1 MLLDKTLFTNVRNV
15 LVGFSGGSDSTSLLH
30 YLKYNCGFELYAV
43 HVNHNLRGEEA
54 LRDQHFCEDFCKTHD
69 IKLFVESIKLPNF
82 TEEAARNARY
92 QIFDRLLAEHKIDRV
107 ATAHNL
113 NDNAETVM
121 FNIIRG
127 TALNGL
133 CGIPP
138 TRGNIIRPLLNC
150 SKQEILDYCA
160 ENNLEFV
167 TDSTNADLNYTRNY
181 IRHEIMP
188 RLRTVNPAA
197 DEAIMRMCVSLR
209 RDNEFINSVG
219 ANLVFAREK
228 CDYDNGVVNTDN
240 DRQIMRAN
248 TRFAPTNTPDA
259 ILSRHLIARYHQLNP
274 DGYLSGDRINE
285 LIQCVRNGYPARIS
299 LPGRI
304 TFETSDCEFVKDSDP
319 VKLENLTLN
328 YGENPIPFTNCM
340 IFLTESEKDI
350 KPSIN
355 IYKLFIHKKLNFDK
369 MIGYIYIRSRL
380 PGDKYRFG
388 GMTRS
393 VKKLINASRVPIKER
408 DSVPFVCDDSGII
421 WVPPFE
427 VRDGI
432 RWIEGAKPIYVAL
445 YKRS

>member
-1 MLLDKTLFTNVRNV
+1 MLLDKTLFTNIRSV
-15 LVGFSGGSDSTSLLH
+15 LVGFSGGSDSTALLH
-30 YLKYNCGFELYAV
+30 YIKYNCDLELYAV
-43 HVNHNLRGEEA
+43 HVNHNLRGDEA
-54 LRDQHFCEDFCKTHD
+54 LRDQHFCEDFCRTHD
-69 IKLFVESIKLPNF
+69 IKLFVENINLPNF

-92 QIFDRLLAEHKIDRV
+92 EIFDRLLAEHKIDRI

-188 RLRTVNPAA
+188 RLRTVNPNA

-209 RDNEFINSVG
+209 KDNEFIVG
-219 ANLVFAREK
+219 HDAL
-228 CDYDNGVVNTDN
+228 GVP
-240 DRQIMRAN
+240 QH
-248 TRFAPTNTPDA
+248 DA
-259 ILSRHLIARYHQLNP
+259 LLSRQLIARYREINP
-274 DGYLSGDRINE
+274 EVYLDNDRINE
-285 LIQCVRNGYPARIS
+285 LITCVRKGYPPRIS
-299 LPGRI
+299 LPGKI
-304 TFETSDCEFVKDSDP
+304 TFETANIEFVIDSDP

-340 IFLTESEKDI
+340 ILLTESEKDI

-369 MIGYIYIRSRL
+369 IIGDIFIRARL
-380 PGDKYRFG
+380 PGDTYRFG
-388 GMTRS
+388 GLTRS
-393 VKKLINASRVPIKER
+393 VKKLINASKVPITER
-408 DSVPFVCDDSGII
+408 DSIPFVCDGNGIL

-427 VRDGI
+427 IRDGLE
-432 RWIEGAKPIYVAL
+432 WIEGANPIYAAL
-445 YKRS
+445 YRN